1 MWRARDRTRN
11 RGGTKSLLSV
21 ATARLGTA
29 PLHYWDFTAN
39 RALFSGVDVGA
50 VTSTPNWSFGRASTG
65 YAQTLAGTLVN
76 FGSGVPRL
84 TNKGLLVED
93 LRTNL
98 LLQSQTL
105 ATAPWSPFQASIT
118 ADATAA
124 PDGTMTADKLVEDTT
139 AATTHT
145 HQQLVTLTASV
156 QTFSI
161 YAKAAERSQVL
172 IFVPN
177 TAFADVT
184 ARSVFFNLTGSG
196 STFSLAGAGATASIE
211 ALANGWY
218 RCILNVPATLAI
230 AANIQYGLS
239 VSGANNYTGDGTSGL
254 FLWGAQV
261 EAAATHSSYIT
272 TTTVTAS
279 RQPDTASLTSP
290 SVAYPL
296 SAYAEFNRTMASFP
310 SNTIAFNLDDGTANE
325 RTTFIVDA
333 TASTLQPVVVGAAGI
348 TQYNVNISP
357 ALAANVT
364 TKLAVRVST
373 ASANSA
379 RDNVLQAASGAITVP
394 LTPTRLFFGM
404 NPSTAAQLNGYL
416 LRVAIFNT
424 ALADAALQRATR

>member
-50 VTSTPNWSFGRASTG
+50 VTSTPNWSFSRASTG

-76 FGSGVPRL
+76 FGSGVPRI

-98 LLQSQTL
+98 VLQSQTL
-105 ATAPWSPFQASIT
+105 DNATWIKNSATVNANAYTAPDATLTMDGVQASAGLFDHFVRQNIT
-118 ADATAA
+118 WTAA
-124 PDGTMTADKLVEDTT
+124 VHSASAYVKYVNHQWVALQIFDGTTNCVAAFDLLNGVVGAVSNVTSAIESLGGGVYRISITTSAPLAAAAGFTSLALNNSNTANIVTWT
-139 AATTHT
+139 AAGTE
-145 HQQLVTLTASV
+145 LVGV
-156 QTFSI
+156 
-161 YAKAAERSQVL
+161 
-172 IFVPN
+172 
-177 TAFADVT
+177 
-184 ARSVFFNLTGSG
+184 
-196 STFSLAGAGATASIE
+196 
-211 ALANGWY
+211 
-218 RCILNVPATLAI
+218 
-230 AANIQYGLS
+230 
-239 VSGANNYTGDGTSGL
+239 
-254 FLWGAQV
+254 WGAQA
-261 EAAATHSSYIT
+261 EAGSASSSYIT

-296 SAYAEFNRTMASFP
+296 SVYTEFNRTMASFP
-310 SNTIAFNLDDGTANE
+310 SNTIAFNLDDATAGE
-325 RTTFIVDA
+325 RTTIIVDA
-333 TASTLQPVVVGAAGI
+333 TASTLQPLVSALST

-357 ALAANVT
+357 ALAANTT
-364 TKLAVRVST
+364 TKLAVRVSA

-379 RDNVLQAASGAITVP
+379 RDNVLQTASGAITVP

-404 NPSTAAQLNGYL
+404 NPSAAAQLNGYL

-424 ALADAALQRATR
+424 ALADAALQRSTR